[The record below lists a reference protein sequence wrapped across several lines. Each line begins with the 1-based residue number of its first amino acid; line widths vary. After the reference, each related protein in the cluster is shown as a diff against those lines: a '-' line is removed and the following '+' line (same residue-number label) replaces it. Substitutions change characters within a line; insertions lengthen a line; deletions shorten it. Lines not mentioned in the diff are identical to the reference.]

1 MLSGFAY
8 ILKLLEATNPNH
20 TNSSS
25 ISSTLSDRYYN
36 SNVPAQIENDITNQ
50 ITSSNIIYKG
60 NGDYK
65 LNIDLDEKINE
76 IYDRLM
82 ETTDGQ
88 KMLNYLKGTDD
99 EKKEILKNMVRA
111 EMITQY
117 PDLRQKEKYGTAV
130 DANEIQGS
138 IQIKR
143 VISQEILEVANIE
156 KSSNTSV
163 ELQKGLV
170 AWGDQFTLGNKD
182 NSEESY
188 PGILANDLNT
198 NVYNLGFENETI
210 EEIL

>member
-1 MLSGFAY
+1 MNVKVIVIIIIIFVIIYLLSGFAY

-76 IYDRLM
+76 IYDRLK

-88 KMLNYLKGTDD
+88 KMLNYLNGTDD
-99 EKKEILKNMVRA
+99 EKKEILK
-111 EMITQY
+111 TFH
-117 PDLRQKEKYGTAV
+117 L
-130 DANEIQGS
+130 
-138 IQIKR
+138 
-143 VISQEILEVANIE
+143 
-156 KSSNTSV
+156 
-163 ELQKGLV
+163 
-170 AWGDQFTLGNKD
+170 
-182 NSEESY
+182 
-188 PGILANDLNT
+188 
-198 NVYNLGFENETI
+198 
-210 EEIL
+210 